1 MTTPM
6 QASKELLTFQQLN
19 ALFPRGCRIALFV
32 RHSERPPISPND
44 KDFGKNLGLTAAG
57 IEQARAAG
65 RHFAGHGDARF
76 LSSPMTRCRLTA
88 RYLAEGIGIE
98 DPAVEDAET
107 LGVRGFYY
115 ENAYEVQDM
124 MRKQG
129 YMAYML
135 DYLRAGIAPHSAP
148 IGPAT
153 EKTVRWLQDHA
164 TASLTVFVSH
174 DIFIASLL
182 TGLKIRTYTAEDWV
196 GFIHGAA
203 LIQSPGKG
211 WICHPCV
218 PDLIAAEK
226 SARFIQ

>member
-1 MTTPM
+1 MTTLM
-6 QASKELLTFQQLN
+6 QTSKELLTFAHLN
-19 ALFPRGCRIALFV
+19 SLFARGCRIALFV
-32 RHSERPPISPND
+32 RHSERPPISPGD

-57 IEQARAAG
+57 IEQAHAAG
-65 RHFAGHGDARF
+65 RHFEGHRDARF
-76 LSSPMTRCRLTA
+76 LASPMTRCRMTA
-88 RYLAEGIGIE
+88 RYLAEGMGIK

-115 ENAYEVQDM
+115 ENPYAVQEL
-124 MRKQG
+124 MRQQG

-135 DYLRAGIAPHSAP
+135 AYLRAGIAPHSAP

-153 EKTVRWLQDHA
+153 EKTVHWLQDHT

-174 DIFIASLL
+174 DIFIAALL

-203 LIQSPGKG
+203 LIQSPDKD
-211 WICHPCV
+211 WVCHPCV
-218 PDLIAAEK
+218 PDLTAAGK